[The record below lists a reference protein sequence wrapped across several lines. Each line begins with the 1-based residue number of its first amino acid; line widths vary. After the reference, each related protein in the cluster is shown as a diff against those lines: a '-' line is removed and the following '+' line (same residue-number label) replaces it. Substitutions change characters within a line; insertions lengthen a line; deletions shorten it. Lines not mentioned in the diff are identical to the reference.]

1 MKSLPQQ
8 PRQQAP
14 NLLLLDWPALSQGP
28 TPRQGLW
35 LEVEVGGG
43 GVRVG
48 KGRVEGPSGLDRVS
62 CTSLQAAAE
71 ASFMYMKPQVGGR

>member
-35 LEVEVGGG
+35 LEIFQLLNYQFNFFNGY
-43 GVRVG
+43 RII
-48 KGRVEGPSGLDRVS
+48 
-62 CTSLQAAAE
+62 
-71 ASFMYMKPQVGGR
+71 QVFYFILIEF

>member
-43 GVRVG
+43 GG
-48 KGRVEGPSGLDRVS
+48 EGG
-62 CTSLQAAAE
+62 E
-71 ASFMYMKPQVGGR
+71 G